1 MPEEKEELVAE
12 QLSYR
17 ELYDKHGGSHEEA
30 MFEYCFIH
38 NYFFDSALIKGIV
51 KENSKKETPACL
63 EDELGDLYIAAL
75 NDDPEYSG
83 KTFFS
88 QLKR

>member
-12 QLSYR
+12 QPSYR

-51 KENSKKETPACL
+51 KENSK
-63 EDELGDLYIAAL
+63 
-75 NDDPEYSG
+75 
-83 KTFFS
+83 
-88 QLKR
+88 